1 MQDMRI
7 FLNIPHFT
15 STILITVLSYKTQ
28 ETLLILLLIF
38 FIPFESQHYG
48 AFVKCMED
56 RQVQT
61 DMI

>member
-28 ETLLILLLIF
+28 ETLLIFF